1 MKSKLFI
8 LVLVSM
14 VMMFAAS
21 AFGQADIGFKA
32 VGIKAGLVDPEDIDG
47 TIGFAAIV
55 DLGTFAPQFGWEAEI
70 AYWKKSEKHGTTEYS
85 LRDIAILSSGKY
97 YFPVPESQFSPFLGG
112 GLGIHLGKGESKTT
126 NSFFNQS
133 QKQTNTKTKFGF
145 HLFGGTEMKFSPEIS
160 GFAEIRYCLVSDINQ
175 LWLMA
180 GAKYYFPVK

>member
-32 VGIKAGLVDPEDIDG
+32 VGVKAGLVKPEDVDG
-47 TIGFAAIV
+47 TIGFGAIV
-55 DLGTFAPQFGWEAEI
+55 DLGIFAPQFGWEAEI
-70 AYWKKSEKHGTTEYS
+70 AYWKKSESKNNVEAS
-85 LRDIAILSSGKY
+85 VRDIAILSSCKY
-97 YFPVPESQFSPFLGG
+97 SFPVPESQFIPFLGA
-112 GLGIHLGKGESKTT
+112 GLGIHLGKFEVKQTQQ
-126 NSFFNQS
+126 FFGS
-133 QKQTNTKTKFGF
+133 QKQSKSETKFGF
-145 HLFGGTEMKFSPEIS
+145 HILGGTEMKFSPEIN
-160 GFAEIRYCLVSDINQ
+160 GFAELRYCFVSDINQ